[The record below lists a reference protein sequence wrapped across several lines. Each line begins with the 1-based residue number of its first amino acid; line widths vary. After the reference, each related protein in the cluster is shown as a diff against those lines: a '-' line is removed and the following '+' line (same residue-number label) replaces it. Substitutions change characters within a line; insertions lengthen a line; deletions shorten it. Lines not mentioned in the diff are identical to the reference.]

1 MVSHICGINIK
12 NYINEVIYKTETD
25 PQISKSNLWLPM
37 GRYGGWGVI
46 NQKIG
51 TNIYSLLFIK

>member
-1 MVSHICGINIK
+1 MWNLNIK

-25 PQISKSNLWLPM
+25 PQISKSNLWLPR
-37 GRYGGWGVI
+37 GSYGGGVV